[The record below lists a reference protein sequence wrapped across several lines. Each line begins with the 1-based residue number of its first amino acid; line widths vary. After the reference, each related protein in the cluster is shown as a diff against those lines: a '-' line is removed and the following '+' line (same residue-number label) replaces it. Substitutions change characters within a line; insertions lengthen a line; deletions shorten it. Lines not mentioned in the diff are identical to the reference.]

1 MAKSIIV
8 NRFNQK
14 NHQIT
19 LPCDDT
25 VATTVA
31 TTLLDGEYQVL
42 KYDTSA
48 GTETE
53 TSYKEMQV
61 MVKNTTTKNKH
72 YLNLKVKANK
82 SEEDVFAVLIGAT
95 INGMLVDEAF
105 VISNRLVIL

>member
-14 NHQIT
+14 NHLIN

-31 TTLLDGEYQVL
+31 TTLLEGEYQVL

-53 TSYKEMQV
+53 TSYKEMQI
-61 MVKNTTTKNKH
+61 MVKNSTSKLKH
-72 YLNLKVKANK
+72 YLNLKIKANK

-95 INGMLVDEAF
+95 INGVVIDEAF
-105 VISNRLVIL
+105 VISNRLVTL